1 MQARPDPLR
10 RLALLRHNGLT
21 SVVDVPVSAIDG
33 DDERAGPAVEAIADA
48 DVMSVRDDVRSDAEE
63 TGRPRRAEGPPAVTG
78 APGRHRH
85 QREDTRARADVGDR
99 PTAGSDINSAA
110 AFSALGGWVPDD
122 DRGDWEG
129 YDNLEPQLRAP
140 SHERRT
146 LTRRRDATGDDA
158 IVNER
163 DDREPPGGNR
173 LVDFEHTDDS
183 ERDDSAAKCRTRS
196 DVDRAGGGGDPGGGD
211 GDNAGADDNEG
222 DGDGGDGG
230 DWDGQA
236 GKGGDGGVGD
246 GGGGDGGAGGDG
258 DGEDGE
264 ERDGDELA
272 DSDELN
278 TPRIHARRL
287 GNRPWGR
294 LAELW
299 VPESLRDAR
308 IDPGRRGLLV
318 LLLVAAVAAVATAIG
333 VWRDR
338 PEPRPVETVA
348 LAPAANGTGLAALAP
363 VANPAD
369 PPTSGA
375 APISATAAISG
386 TGAAMASAPPTEVV
400 VSVTGLVAHPGVV
413 TLPAG
418 ARVTD
423 AIAAAGGSTAE
434 ADLTGLNLAAKLV
447 DGDSVVIAGTSTGA
461 GNSGVTSAGSAHSL
475 SPGNPAAAGG
485 QQTSSPLIDLNTA
498 DETAL
503 DSLPG
508 VGPVMAQNILAWRRQ
523 NGRFNTVEQL
533 QEISGI
539 GPARYAQISAL
550 VTVS

>member
-1 MQARPDPLR
+1 MQ
-10 RLALLRHNGLT
+10 RLALLRRDGLL
-21 SVVDVPVSAIDG
+21 SVADAPAGSIE
-33 DDERAGPAVEAIADA
+33 DDEKRGGRAVEAVTGA
-48 DVMSVRDDVRSDAEE
+48 DVMSVGDDVRSDAEE
-63 TGRPRRAEGPPAVTG
+63 TGRPRKLEGSPAVTD

-85 QREDTRARADVGDR
+85 RREDTPARGDVGDL
-99 PTAGSDINSAA
+99 PTSGSDANSVP

-122 DRGDWEG
+122 GRGEWEG
-129 YDNLEPQLRAP
+129 FDNLESQVRDP
-140 SHERRT
+140 SNDERRT
-146 LTRRRDATGDDA
+146 LTRHRDATGDDC

-163 DDREPPGGNR
+163 DDRKPPDG
-173 LVDFEHTDDS
+173 DS
-183 ERDDSAAKCRTRS
+183 VVNIDRAGDWERDDPAGGSRTRS

-211 GDNAGADDNEG
+211 PGGGDCDCDGADDNGGAGAGG
-222 DGDGGDGG
+222 DGDGEAGD
-230 DWDGQA
+230 
-236 GKGGDGGVGD
+236 
-246 GGGGDGGAGGDG
+246 GGDG

-272 DSDELN
+272 DSDELDA
-278 TPRIHARRL
+278 PRIRARRL

-318 LLLVAAVAAVATAIG
+318 LLLVAAVAAVATAVG

-348 LAPAANGTGLAALAP
+348 LAPAANGTGLAALAS

-369 PPTSGA
+369 LPTSGA
-375 APISATAAISG
+375 APISGAAAISG
-386 TGAAMASAPPTEVV
+386 TGAATASTGPPTEIV

-423 AIAAAGGSTAE
+423 AITAAGGSTAD

-447 DGDSVVIAGTSTGA
+447 DGDSVVIAGTSTGT
-461 GNSGVTSAGSAHSL
+461 GNSGVSGAGSAHSP

-508 VGPVMAQNILAWRRQ
+508 VGPVMAQNILAWRQQ